1 MCVCVVDCL
10 HDVKSISQRERVF
23 FYVLTIP
30 TSNFLLSRKKKKKCG
45 AARFFFFFF
54 ALWGIRNEKFIIYF
68 FLSTTQIDASGGR
81 MREILKT
88 TTTKQK
94 AEAKKKK
101 EKKIQAPDSRH
112 RSVGGRGTPAV
123 FNLVTALARSFPAAP
138 ACCLVGSSKSY

>member
-10 HDVKSISQRERVF
+10 HDVKSISQREWRF
-23 FYVLTIP
+23 LLCP
-30 TSNFLLSRKKKKKCG
+30 HNSNFKFSPQQEKEKKCG
-45 AARFFFFFF
+45 AARFFFF
-54 ALWGIRNEKFIIYF
+54 ALWGIRNEKFIYYF

-94 AEAKKKK
+94 AEA
-101 EKKIQAPDSRH
+101 IQAPDSRH